1 MQLLQVMVERWESGN
16 EYSKTYCVFNVGYM
30 YCIAFHNY
38 PYLDV
43 EFRIMIW
50 DAVIFF
56 GIVYG
61 YTFGMI
67 AFAIIS
73 HKINGR

>member
-1 MQLLQVMVERWESGN
+1 
-16 EYSKTYCVFNVGYM
+16 GYM